1 MRTHSSHNFNKVPCS
16 RPHTFSRASFRCK
29 TAQGLRA
36 LCILYVFVFVSVFMT
51 LHPLQRQEALEES
64 LHFYISPGVPHCQ
77 TDLKSVLL
85 VSWHRTENRF
95 YISWLLIIVPNVKF
109 KFNTKEGVPGINFKG
124 HPILTMQCRIWLH
137 FLCSVID
144 LIGSLGT
151 NKPNTKNRDEPGHFD
166 DIILLY
172 EVLPVPSGEKTV
184 AWCGGN
190 GLSR

>member
-1 MRTHSSHNFNKVPCS
+1 MASGHCAFFMCLCLWVCLYDSSPTPKA
-16 RPHTFSRASFRCK
+16 RSF
-29 TAQGLRA
+29 GGII
-36 LCILYVFVFVSVFMT
+36 IL
-51 LHPLQRQEALEES
+51 
-64 LHFYISPGVPHCQ
+64 LHFPRSP

-85 VSWHRTENRF
+85 VSWHWTENRF

-109 KFNTKEGVPGINFKG
+109 KFNTKEGGPGINFKG
-124 HPILTMQCRIWLH
+124 HPILTMHCRIWLH

-151 NKPNTKNRDEPGHFD
+151 NEPNTKNRDEPGHFD

-172 EVLPVPSGEKTV
+172 EVLPVPSGEKIV